1 MRSKAVA
8 ISAYGNPKA
17 SRSTNTARSSG
28 ESDSRTT
35 STASET
41 ESASTARS
49 AVSGRAGPK
58 SVTTGS
64 GSQDPGYDS
73 RRDCR
78 CRSRSMASRV
88 VIRTRKARGS
98 RMSSRAA
105 ADHLSHASWTTSSA
119 SAMRPSMR

>member
-1 MRSKAVA
+1 MRSRAVA

-35 STASET
+35 STAIET
-41 ESASTARS
+41 ESARTARS
-49 AVSGRAGPK
+49 AVSGEAGPK

-64 GSQDPGYDS
+64 GNQVPGYVS

-78 CRSRSMASRV
+78 YLSRSMASRV

-98 RMSSRAA
+98 RTSSRTA

-119 SAMRPSMR
+119 SATRPSIR